1 MNELEI
7 LRDAW
12 GAPDGPSPAAR
23 TTARASL
30 LARRRPRRRRATVM
44 RLAVAGACAA
54 AVAAGAT
61 LVVNVGGIREDAGVP
76 IAAADVLERAAVA
89 AEQQPFTPPRDDQW
103 IYTEHRITGSR
114 GEPRTVANWRRADGG
129 GMAWIEDGKLRVME
143 TEKPAVRAPRLLDPS
158 YKSLAALP
166 TDPDALLR
174 LAYEAAEDITG
185 AGVTEHGDVY
195 QIFNDMLRSY
205 LLPPDLT
212 AAIYRAI
219 AQLPNVTVETVDVFG
234 GPALALTQS
243 EDWLR
248 EELLFDPE
256 TYAYRGERAMIVRD
270 ATISPEKAGNAT
282 GEVKRGG
289 HVTAER
295 VTTAIVDEP
304 GERP

>member
-1 MNELEI
+1 MNDLEI

-12 GAPDGPSPAAR
+12 KEPDTPSPAAR
-23 TTARASL
+23 ATARANL
-30 LARRRPRRRRATVM
+30 LGRAAGRRPRRRRAKLV
-44 RLAVAGACAA
+44 RLAAAGGCAV

-61 LVVNVGGIREDAGVP
+61 LVVNVGGIREDPSVP

-103 IYTEHRITGSR
+103 IYTEHRITRPG
-114 GEPRTVANWRRADGG
+114 GDAPKTATAWRRADGG
-129 GMAWIEDGKLRVME
+129 GIASIEHGKLRVME
-143 TEKPAVRAPRLLDPS
+143 TDGPRRPAVGVPRLFDTS

-174 LAYEAAEDITG
+174 LAYEAAEHETG
-185 AGVTEHGDVY
+185 IGVTEHGNVY
-195 QIFNDMLRSY
+195 QIFNDMLRSH

-234 GPALALTQS
+234 GPALALAQA
-243 EDWLR
+243 EDRLR

-256 TYAYRGERAMIVRD
+256 TYAYRGERYTIVRD
-270 ATISPEKAGNAT
+270 GNR
-282 GEVKRGG
+282 RGG
-289 HVTAER
+289 ATAER
-295 VTTAIVDEP
+295 VATAIVDEP